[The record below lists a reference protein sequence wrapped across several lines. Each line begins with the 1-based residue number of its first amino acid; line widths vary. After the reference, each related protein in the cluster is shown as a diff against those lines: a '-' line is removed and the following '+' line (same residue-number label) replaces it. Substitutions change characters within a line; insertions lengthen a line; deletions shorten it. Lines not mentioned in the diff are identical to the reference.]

1 MTFLVQQ
8 GHIFGAHFFQNMAQS
23 HIERDRFNE
32 VKGPSLSHHVDHAF
46 REFYEDVL
54 PSLLIVK

>member
-23 HIERDRFNE
+23 SIEKDRFNE
-32 VKGPSLSHHVDHAF
+32 VKEGKGLPSLSHYVDHTF
-46 REFYEDVL
+46 REFYEDV
-54 PSLLIVK
+54 PTSL